1 MLRTVNFRYYIVTL
15 SVLTSVSVFLCVL
28 VEKRLLTSIV
38 ASAYNKTF
46 SLNCNATTYDKFSQL
61 LHLSEIPFEKNF
73 VVPPEVDNPK
83 SPFYGMHYKNAYG
96 LPLADLTNETF
107 EEEHGGWWGE
117 YFPQLIQSIQM
128 QEKENP
134 SQNSTFFTHFGIIA
148 LHKTNYTFGEE
159 FVATITSVDGKGRPK
174 TFGGDFYHARLV
186 RKQDETKL
194 YPDGIPC
201 RVIDNNN
208 GTYTVKAPLLLQ
220 GHLVLDVILA
230 YSLQVIKNIIQM
242 TLYLTCSSITRYEA
256 SFEGV
261 SDEVSL
267 YCSFSSKW

>member
-1 MLRTVNFRYYIVTL
+1 MVKLKVFKYVFYCLVIFFIFYLIFFEANFQHQNLMSWNITENMKER
-15 SVLTSVSVFLCVL
+15 
-28 VEKRLLTSIV
+28 
-38 ASAYNKTF
+38 NKTEK
-46 SLNCNATTYDKFSQL
+46 LYL
-61 LHLSEIPFEKNF
+61 REISFEKNF

-117 YFPQLIQSIQM
+117 YFPELIQSIQM
-128 QEKENP
+128 QEKINP
-134 SQNSTFFTHFGIIA
+134 SQNSTFFTHSGIIT
-148 LHKTNYTFGEE
+148 LHKTNYDFGEE
-159 FVATITSVDGKGRPK
+159 IAATITSVDRKGRPK

-186 RKQDETKL
+186 RKQDETEL

-220 GHLVLDVILA
+220 GHLVLDVLLA
-230 YSLQVIKNIIQM
+230 HSLQGLKSIINK
-242 TLYLTCSSITRYEA
+242 TVELTCSSITAYKA
-256 SFEGV
+256 VLSDKQSSF
-261 SDEVSL
+261 
-267 YCSFSSKW
+267 CSFSSRW